1 MTDGIP
7 GEVLDGNAF
16 KRSLTCYLTTGG
28 YQMPYFDYN
37 NLSVVYLETPDPPSG
52 THTVNVTATWCN
64 EANLHILDYV
74 LVESP
79 RGVVDS

>member
-1 MTDGIP
+1 
-7 GEVLDGNAF
+7 
-16 KRSLTCYLTTGG
+16 
-28 YQMPYFDYN
+28 MPYFDSN

-64 EANLHILDYV
+64 EANLYILDYV